1 MTWFVQLQFA
11 NEIFAARE
19 AEASQ
24 NRLAHLAAG
33 QVSAGRGASVGL
45 ARRVGARG
53 ALVVGRFATRL
64 ADALDSEVVRAA

>member
-33 QVSAGRGASVGL
+33 QVSPGRSASVGL

-64 ADALDSEVVRAA
+64 ADALDSDVVRAA

>member
-1 MTWFVQLQFA
+1 MTWYVQLQHA
-11 NEIFAARE
+11 NEILATRE
-19 AEASQ
+19 AEAGQ
-24 NRLAHLAAG
+24 LRLAHLAAG
-33 QVSAGRGASVGL
+33 QVNTGRRASVGL

>member
-1 MTWFVQLQFA
+1 MTWFVQLQHA
-11 NEIFAARE
+11 NEVLAARE
-19 AEASQ
+19 AEASRTQ
-24 NRLAHLAAG
+24 LAHLAAG
-33 QVSAGRGASVGL
+33 QVSSGRGASVSL